1 MNKMTGTVLE
11 VKDGRRIRMME
22 DGEWYSAWN
31 QQSVSAGDFITFAW
45 KESTKMSASGKP
57 YKNIVGNVVVQPAPS
72 LGSQAPVQFSPS
84 QPDDMSNKVGRH
96 LTKFGEPVLTRDR
109 CIIRQNAA
117 TTAARLMEVLSKVPT
132 ESFPDTAQ
140 DVVRITLDMAREI
153 EKYTSGD
160 GDLEAAKD
168 ELMQEDG

>member
-31 QQSVSAGDFITFAW
+31 PQSVSAGDFITFAW
-45 KESTKMSASGKP
+45 KESTKMSAGGKP
-57 YKNIVGNVVVQPAPS
+57 YKNIVGNVIANPK
-72 LGSQAPVQFSPS
+72 G
-84 QPDDMSNKVGRH
+84 PDTDVPHKSAEPPTSHTTVS
-96 LTKFGEPVLTRDR
+96 KFGEPVLTRDR

-117 TTAARLMEVLSKVPT
+117 TTAARLMEYVGLDNISGIATPKI
-132 ESFPDTAQ
+132 
-140 DVVRITLDMAREI
+140 VVEVALEMAREI

>member
-31 QQSVSAGDFITFAW
+31 PQSVSAGDFITFAW
-45 KESTKMSASGKP
+45 KESTKMSAGGKP
-57 YKNIVGNVVVQPAPS
+57 YKNIVGNVIANPK
-72 LGSQAPVQFSPS
+72 G
-84 QPDDMSNKVGRH
+84 PDTDVPHKSAEPPTSHTTVS
-96 LTKFGEPVLTRDR
+96 KFGEPVLTRDR